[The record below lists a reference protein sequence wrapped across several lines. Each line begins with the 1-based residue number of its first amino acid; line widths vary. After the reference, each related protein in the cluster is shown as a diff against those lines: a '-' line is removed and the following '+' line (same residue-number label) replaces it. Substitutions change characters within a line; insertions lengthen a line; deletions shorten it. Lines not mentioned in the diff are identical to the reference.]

1 MSRSKN
7 RKIADLISGG
17 TFDDGVVAAS
27 EVTGLHTVA
36 STGNFNELENKPAP
50 FDPATLAGV
59 AVSGSFNDLSDQPA
73 PFDPAADTTFMRKS
87 ANSDLDMNNNDIVGV
102 DQIFHEGDS
111 NTYMQFH
118 GSDMWRVVTGGTER
132 LAVNNHSIIM
142 ASTLAMNGH
151 NIDMNNNNITD
162 VEDIYLQ
169 DKIYHDGD
177 TDTYM
182 GFSANE
188 WRVVTGGT
196 ERLEV
201 NNSRTQIENLEVT
214 GTATFS
220 GTVEGAGG
228 GPPNFDPTTT
238 PDYNL
243 TSSTTWTVPTNSNAL
258 WAVFYLVG
266 GGGGGDLQ
274 STYAPSGSG
283 GAAYLT
289 AMLLEALP
297 STIQIVVGGGGAGGT
312 ASPSNGGNTSVT
324 IGSNIWTAA
333 GGYAGAGTSAI
344 LAGNTGSVIMPTGG
358 SQYIFSDG
366 DAQGGSRGRYAGIA
380 GNATYYNGSVLGG
393 GGGRGGGRSDTIAG
407 PSLHAGNG
415 GDLSHR
421 NGYAP
426 GGGGAGIKTAS
437 LAPAN
442 GADGSVRIWLL

>member
-50 FDPATLAGV
+50 FDPA
-59 AVSGSFNDLSDQPA
+59 
-73 PFDPAADTTFMRKS
+73 ADTTFMRRS
-87 ANSDLDMNNNDIVGV
+87 ANSQLDMNNLDIVGANS
-102 DQIFHEGDS
+102 IYHEGDS
-111 NTYMQFH
+111 NTYMGFH

-132 LAVNNHSIIM
+132 LAVNDHSIIM

-182 GFSANE
+182 QFSADE

-201 NNSRTQIENLEVT
+201 NNTRTQIDNLEVT
-214 GTATFS
+214 GTATFN
-220 GTVEGAGG
+220 GTVVGAGG
-228 GPPNFDPTTT
+228 GPPNFNPTTT

-243 TSSTTWTVPTNSNAL
+243 TASTTWTVPTNTSAK

-266 GGGGGDLQ
+266 GGGGGDLH
-274 STYAPSGSG
+274 STYAPSGGG
-283 GAAYLT
+283 GAAFLT
-289 AMLLEALP
+289 ATLLEALP
-297 STIQIVVGGGGAGGT
+297 STVQIVVGGGGAGGT
-312 ASPSNGGNTSVT
+312 TSPSAGGSTSVT
-324 IGSNIWTAA
+324 IGSSTLSVVGGQGGSGSTAMIA
-333 GGYAGAGTSAI
+333 GKIGTVS
-344 LAGNTGSVIMPTGG
+344 MPTGG
-358 SQYIFSDG
+358 SVYIFG
-366 DAQGGSRGRYAGIA
+366 EADAQGGAHGRYAGRSSS
-380 GNATYYNGSVLGG
+380 YDNGSVLGG
-393 GGGRGGGRSDTIAG
+393 GGGAGLSLTSATGGTSIYAG
-407 PSLHAGNG
+407 DG
-415 GDLSHR
+415 GDYSDR
-421 NGYAP
+421 NGRAP
-426 GGGGAGIKTAS
+426 GGGGAGIRSAS

-442 GADGSVRIWLL
+442 GADGSVRIWLV

>member
-36 STGNFNELENKPAP
+36 STGDFNELENK
-50 FDPATLAGV
+50 
-59 AVSGSFNDLSDQPA
+59 PA

-132 LAVNNHSIIM
+132 LAVNNSSIIM

-182 GFSANE
+182 QFSANE

-297 STIQIVVGGGGAGGT
+297 STVQIVVGGGGAGGT
-312 ASPSNGGNTSVT
+312 ASPNSGGNTSVT
-324 IGSNIWTAA
+324 IGSNIWTAY

>member
-36 STGNFNELENKPAP
+36 STGNFNELENKP
-50 FDPATLAGV
+50 T
-59 AVSGSFNDLSDQPA
+59 
-73 PFDPAADTTFMRKS
+73 PFDPAADTTLMRRS
-87 ANSDLDMNNNDIVGV
+87 ANSLLNMNNNDIVGV
-102 DQIFHEGDS
+102 DQIRGEDDS
-111 NTYMQFH
+111 
-118 GSDMWRVVTGGTER
+118 
-132 LAVNNHSIIM
+132 
-142 ASTLAMNGH
+142 
-151 NIDMNNNNITD
+151 
-162 VEDIYLQ
+162 
-169 DKIYHDGD
+169 
-177 TDTYM
+177 DTYI
-182 GFSANE
+182 GFHAPNQFQI
-188 WRVVTGGT
+188 VTGGT

-201 NNSRTQIENLEVT
+201 NNSRTQIDTLLVT

-220 GTVEGAGG
+220 GDVEGTFS
-228 GPPNFDPTTT
+228 GPPNFNPSTT

>member
-36 STGNFNELENKPAP
+36 STGDFNELENK
-50 FDPATLAGV
+50 
-59 AVSGSFNDLSDQPA
+59 PA

-87 ANSDLDMNNNDIVGV
+87 ANSDLDMNNNDLTDVEDIYLQ
-102 DQIFHEGDS
+102 DKIYHDGDTG
-111 NTYMQFH
+111 TYMGF
-118 GSDMWRVVTGGTER
+118 SENEWRVVTGGTER
-132 LAVNNHSIIM
+132 LEVNNSSIIM

-151 NIDMNNNNITD
+151 NIDMNNNDIVGVDQITH
-162 VEDIYLQ
+162 E
-169 DKIYHDGD
+169 GD
-177 TDTYM
+177 SDTYIR
-182 GFSANE
+182 FHAPNQFQI
-188 WRVVTGGT
+188 VTGGS

-201 NNSRTQIENLEVT
+201 TNNRTQIDNLEVT
-214 GTATFS
+214 GTATFN
-220 GTVEGAGG
+220 GTVVGAGG

-297 STIQIVVGGGGAGGT
+297 STVSIVVGSGGAGGT
-312 ASPSNGGNTSVT
+312 ASPSSGGHTSVT
-324 IGSNIWTAA
+324 IGSNIWTAQ
-333 GGYAGAGTSAI
+333 GGLAGAGTTTI
-344 LAGNTGSVIMPTGG
+344 LAGYTGSVIMPTGG
-358 SQYIFSDG
+358 SQYIFSDA
-366 DAQGGSRGRYAGIA
+366 DANGGSRGRYAGIA
-380 GNATYYNGSVLGG
+380 GNAGYYNGSVLGG
-393 GGGRGGGRSDTIAG
+393 GGGQGGGRSDTIAG
-407 PSLHAGNG
+407 PSLHAGDG
-415 GDLSHR
+415 GDQQDR
-421 NGYAP
+421 NGHAP
-426 GGGGAGIKTAS
+426 GGGGAGIKFAS

>member
-36 STGNFNELENKPAP
+36 STGDFNELENK
-50 FDPATLAGV
+50 
-59 AVSGSFNDLSDQPA
+59 PA

-132 LAVNNHSIIM
+132 LAVNNSSIIM

-266 GGGGGDLQ
+266 GGGGGDLH

-407 PSLHAGNG
+407 PSLHAGDG
-415 GDLSHR
+415 GDQQDR
-421 NGYAP
+421 NGHAP
-426 GGGGAGIKTAS
+426 GGGGAGIKFAS

>member
-36 STGNFNELENKPAP
+36 STGNFNELENKP
-50 FDPATLAGV
+50 T
-59 AVSGSFNDLSDQPA
+59 
-73 PFDPAADTTFMRKS
+73 PFDPAADTTLMRRS
-87 ANSDLDMNNNDIVGV
+87 ANSLLNMNNNDIVGV
-102 DQIFHEGDS
+102 DQIRGEDDS
-111 NTYMQFH
+111 
-118 GSDMWRVVTGGTER
+118 
-132 LAVNNHSIIM
+132 
-142 ASTLAMNGH
+142 
-151 NIDMNNNNITD
+151 
-162 VEDIYLQ
+162 
-169 DKIYHDGD
+169 
-177 TDTYM
+177 DTYI
-182 GFSANE
+182 GFHAPNQFQI
-188 WRVVTGGT
+188 VTGGT

-201 NNSRTQIENLEVT
+201 NNSRTQIDTLLVT

-220 GTVEGAGG
+220 GDVEGTFS
-228 GPPNFDPTTT
+228 GPPNFNPSTT

-297 STIQIVVGGGGAGGT
+297 STVQIVVGGGGAGGT
-312 ASPSNGGNTSVT
+312 ASPSGGGSTSVT
-324 IGSNIWTAA
+324 IGSSTLSVV
-333 GGYAGAGTSAI
+333 GGQGGSGSTNI
-344 LAGNTGSVIMPTGG
+344 LAGKIGTVSMPAGGSV
-358 SQYIFSDG
+358 YIFG
-366 DAQGGSRGRYAGIA
+366 EADAQGGAHGRYAGRSSS
-380 GNATYYNGSVLGG
+380 YDNGSVLGG
-393 GGGRGGGRSDTIAG
+393 GGGAGLTLTSATGGTSIYAG
-407 PSLHAGNG
+407 DG
-415 GDLSHR
+415 GDYSDR
-421 NGYAP
+421 NGRAP
-426 GGGGAGIKTAS
+426 GGGGAGIRSSS

>member
-36 STGNFNELENKPAP
+36 STGDFNELENK
-50 FDPATLAGV
+50 
-59 AVSGSFNDLSDQPA
+59 PA

-132 LAVNNHSIIM
+132 LAVNNSSIIM

-182 GFSANE
+182 QFSANE

-297 STIQIVVGGGGAGGT
+297 STVQIVVGGGGAGGT
-312 ASPSNGGNTSVT
+312 ASPNSGGNTSVT
-324 IGSNIWTAA
+324 IGSNIWTAY

-393 GGGRGGGRSDTIAG
+393 GGGQGGGRSDTIAG
-407 PSLHAGNG
+407 PSLYAGNG
-415 GDLSHR
+415 GDAQDR
-421 NGYAP
+421 NGHAP
-426 GGGGAGIKTAS
+426 GGGGAGIKTSS